1 MLKWFQVFVD
11 KSDRE
16 ESVPMR
22 FMPEHIYGFEKLN
35 SSQTIIYTKLG
46 PYTVCEPY
54 EKFSVRLFTFAN
66 FSGNDEIGDANE
78 IAVTKKKTIVKVK
91 RPKQLTLDELVK
103 RSKQLTL
110 DELEKMTSYYD
121 DHQPDSNC

>member
-11 KSDRE
+11 KEHYS

-22 FMPEHIYGFEKLN
+22 FMPEHIYGFEKKN
-35 SSQTIIYTKLG
+35 SSQTIIYTKIG

-54 EKFSVRLFTFAN
+54 EKFSARLFAFAN
-66 FSGNDEIGDANE
+66 FVGNDESSDTTDE
-78 IAVTKKKTIVKVK
+78 VVTTNKKIIVRAK
-91 RPKQLTLDELVK
+91 RPRQLSLD
-103 RSKQLTL
+103 
-110 DELEKMTSYYD
+110 DLEKMSSYYD

>member
-11 KSDRE
+11 KPDHE

-35 SSQTIIYTKLG
+35 ASQTIIYTKLG

-54 EKFSVRLFTFAN
+54 EKLSVRLFAFAN
-66 FSGNDEIGDANE
+66 FTDNESGNTTDEV
-78 IAVTKKKTIVKVK
+78 VTTNKKVIVRAK
-91 RPKQLTLDELVK
+91 RPKQLSLD
-103 RSKQLTL
+103 
-110 DELEKMTSYYD
+110 DLEKMSSYYD

>member
-11 KSDRE
+11 KNDRE

-35 SSQTIIYTKLG
+35 ASQTIIYIKLG

-54 EKFSVRLFTFAN
+54 EKFSARLFAFAN
-66 FSGNDEIGDANE
+66 FVGNDDLGESDE
-78 IAVTKKKTIVKVK
+78 IAFTKKKIVVK
-91 RPKQLTLDELVK
+91 AKHPKQLSLD
-103 RSKQLTL
+103 
-110 DELEKMTSYYD
+110 DLEKMSSYYD

>member
-22 FMPEHIYGFEKLN
+22 VIPEHIYGFEKLN

-91 RPKQLTLDELVK
+91 RPKQLTLD
-103 RSKQLTL
+103 
-110 DELEKMTSYYD
+110 DLEKMTSYYD
-121 DHQPDSNC
+121 EHQPDSNC

>member
-35 SSQTIIYTKLG
+35 ASQTIIYTKLG

-54 EKFSVRLFTFAN
+54 EKFSARLFAFAN
-66 FSGNDEIGDANE
+66 FVGSESDDDADEV
-78 IAVTKKKTIVKVK
+78 VTTKRKIVVRAKHPKT
-91 RPKQLTLDELVK
+91 L
-103 RSKQLTL
+103 SL
-110 DELEKMTSYYD
+110 DELEKMSSYYD